1 MARLVLAAALVV
13 CVTACSSSNE
23 TTTASSTTSSTVSL
37 PAKSPITIKS
47 PVPNSQWR
55 SPITVKGISGLS
67 GKLTVEV
74 LDAAGKQLGSAQ
86 TSGGDGRFSVA
97 VPFTAKKLI
106 PGAVLV
112 HDQDS
117 SHSVQVSVVLTP

>member
-1 MARLVLAAALVV
+1 MARLVLAAALVL
-13 CVTACSSSNE
+13 CVTACSSSNK
-23 TTTASSTTSSTVSL
+23 ASPPTTSTTVSL
-37 PAKSPITIKS
+37 PSKSPITVKT

-55 SPITVKGISGLS
+55 SPITVKGVSGLS

-74 LDAAGKQLGSAQ
+74 LDASGKQLGSAQ

-112 HDQDS
+112 HDEDS

>member
-1 MARLVLAAALVV
+1 
-13 CVTACSSSNE
+13 
-23 TTTASSTTSSTVSL
+23 L
-37 PAKSPITIKS
+37 PVKSPITVKT

-55 SPITVKGISGLS
+55 SPIPVKGLSGLS

-74 LDAAGKQLGSAQ
+74 LNASGKQLGSAQ
-86 TSGGDGRFSVA
+86 TTGGDGRFSVS
-97 VPFTAKKLI
+97 VPFTVKQLV

-112 HDQDS
+112 HDEDS

>member
-1 MARLVLAAALVV
+1 MARLALAAALVL
-13 CVTACSSSNE
+13 CATACSSSKE
-23 TTTASSTTSSTVSL
+23 ASPPTTSTRVSL
-37 PAKSPITIKS
+37 PVKSPITVKA

-74 LDAAGKQLGSAQ
+74 LNASGKQLGSGQ

-97 VPFTAKKLI
+97 VPFTVKQLV

-112 HDQDS
+112 HDEDS

>member
-1 MARLVLAAALVV
+1 VLGAALVL
-13 CVTACSSSNE
+13 CATACSSSKE
-23 TTTASSTTSSTVSL
+23 ASPPTTSTRVSL
-37 PAKSPITIKS
+37 PVKSPITVKS

-74 LDAAGKQLGSAQ
+74 LNASGKQLGSAQ

-97 VPFTAKKLI
+97 VPFTVEQLV

-112 HDQDS
+112 HDEDS
-117 SHSVQVSVVLTP
+117 SHSVQISVVLTP